1 MIKNVGSKSKFKVHW
16 KVSPYDYSKDALK
29 NIENILSKKYNISK
43 DSIKIE
49 PNFISLN
56 EKGEEIPLTSSII
69 ENIQEPRFQLELFK
83 EYLRINDIV
92 DYDFSKIEEIDNE
105 INNLIDYKVYDKFR
119 KYSINWV
126 KWDNFLSYGEGNFFD
141 FSSLKGL
148 ILLNGEP
155 ANQSGKT
162 TFAIDLIHFLLF
174 GRTDRTSTQDK
185 IFNRFLP
192 ESTKVTVEGSIT
204 IDGVEYIINREL
216 KRTSFD
222 KRTSASRTN
231 QKVKYYRVITEGQL
245 EELEEY
251 IEDESQETSKTTNK
265 AIKDAI
271 GNEDDFDMI
280 ICATSSNLD
289 DLIE

>member
-1 MIKNVGSKSKFKVHW
+1 MDLEKSTEKCLAAMH
-16 KVSPYDYSKDALK
+16 SAEALAVELG
-29 NIENILSKKYNISK
+29 NQAIEEGHFLFALLQ
-43 DSIKIE
+43 D
-49 PNFISLN
+49 
-56 EKGEEIPLTSSII
+56 GEGLAA
-69 ENIQEPRFQLELFK
+69 ELF
-83 EYLRINDIV
+83 R
-92 DYDFSKIEEIDNE
+92 STGAE

-141 FSSLKGL
+141 FSNLKGL

-245 EELEEY
+245 EELEENLSVDKSY
-251 IEDESQETSKTTNK
+251 VSSVRAGKALIALGGLVLLGIPVAVITLNFPLVSGLLLASPITSFLGIKGFGLVEGSDTLYTDQKNENK
-265 AIKDAI
+265 HPFKD
-271 GNEDDFDMI
+271 
-280 ICATSSNLD
+280 
-289 DLIE
+289 